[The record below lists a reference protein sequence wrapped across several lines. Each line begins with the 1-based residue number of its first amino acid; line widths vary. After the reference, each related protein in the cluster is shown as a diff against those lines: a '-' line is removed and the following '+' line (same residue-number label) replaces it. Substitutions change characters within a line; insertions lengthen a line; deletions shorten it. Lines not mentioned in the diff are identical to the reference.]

1 MVCTDATEKM
11 WKNVQI
17 LERRLGGSRPL
28 VPPPVSRPRSAPCL
42 LIVSDYRFNTAKVD
56 TTPQKE
62 HSLALNLTLMIAIF
76 IMMSFETG
84 RLPHSKVTERSLRMI
99 DSKASLRMWT
109 FFAPCL
115 TVVVS
120 VTVTVVLGKTDL
132 LRLWT
137 YTLVI
142 RVTQGISKV
151 ESKTW

>member
-76 IMMSFETG
+76 IMMSFWDRTSPSFKSYREKPENERFECEFTHVNLLCPLFDSG
-84 RLPHSKVTERSLRMI
+84 SNSHRDCCAWKDRLTTSLNVHPSTKSDTRH
-99 DSKASLRMWT
+99 
-109 FFAPCL
+109 F
-115 TVVVS
+115 
-120 VTVTVVLGKTDL
+120 
-132 LRLWT
+132 
-137 YTLVI
+137 
-142 RVTQGISKV
+142 
-151 ESKTW
+151 